1 MMKTLKIVITG
12 RVQKVGFR
20 ACIRKIAS
28 DLNVAGTVVNLE
40 DGKVQVYAT
49 GEAIVLEKFTS
60 MVYSCPRAVIRD
72 LQINEMPLTIFD
84 GFSILRLENRIN
96 TEF

>member
-1 MMKTLKIVITG
+1 MMKTLKIIITG

-28 DLNVAGTVVNLE
+28 DLNISGTVVNLE
-40 DGKVQVYAT
+40 DGRVQIHAT

-72 LQINEMPLTIFD
+72 LQITEMPLTTFD
-84 GFSILRLENRIN
+84 GFSIVRLENRISN
-96 TEF
+96 KF

>member
-1 MMKTLKIVITG
+1 MKTIEIFITG

-20 ACIRKIAS
+20 ACIKRIAS
-28 DLNVAGTVVNLE
+28 DLNITGTVVNLT
-40 DGKVQVYAT
+40 DGRVQVCAT
-49 GEAIVLEKFTS
+49 GESMVLEKFTS

-72 LQINEMPLTIFD
+72 IRIIEIPHRVFE
-84 GFSILRLENRIN
+84 GFSIVRTESRIS

>member
-1 MMKTLKIVITG
+1 MMKTLKIIITG

-28 DLNVAGTVVNLE
+28 DLNIAGTVLNLE
-40 DGKVQVYAT
+40 DGKVQVYVT

-72 LQINEMPLTIFD
+72 LQITEMPLTTFD
-84 GFSILRLENRIN
+84 GFSVLKLENRIN

>member
-1 MMKTLKIVITG
+1 MKTLKIIITG

-20 ACIRKIAS
+20 ACIRRIAS
-28 DLNVAGTVVNLE
+28 DLNIIGTVLNLE
-40 DGKVQVYAT
+40 DGKVQIYAT
-49 GEAIVLEKFTS
+49 GEEIVLEKFTS

-72 LQINEMPLTIFD
+72 LQITDMPLTVFD
-84 GFSILRLENRIN
+84 GFSVLKLENRFN

>member
-1 MMKTLKIVITG
+1 MMKTLKIIITG

-28 DLNVAGTVVNLE
+28 DLHVAGTVVNLE

-49 GEAIVLEKFTS
+49 GEAIVLEKFIS
-60 MVYSCPRAVIRD
+60 MIYSCPRAVIRD
-72 LQINEMPLTIFD
+72 LQIHDMPLTTFD

>member
-1 MMKTLKIVITG
+1 MMKTLSIIITG

-20 ACIRKIAS
+20 ACIRKFAS
-28 DLNVAGTVVNLE
+28 DLNITGTVVNLE

-60 MVYSCPRAVIRD
+60 MIYSCPRAVIRD
-72 LQINEMPLTIFD
+72 LRVTEMPLTMFD

>member
-1 MMKTLKIVITG
+1 MKTIKMIITG

-20 ACIRKIAS
+20 ACIRRIAS
-28 DLNVAGTVVNLE
+28 DLNITGTVLNLE

-72 LQINEMPLTIFD
+72 LQITEMPLTVFD
-84 GFSILRLENRIN
+84 GFSVLKLENRFN

>member
-1 MMKTLKIVITG
+1 MQTLRIIITG

-28 DLNVAGTVVNLE
+28 DLNIAGTVVNLE

-49 GEAIVLEKFTS
+49 GEAIILEKFTS

-72 LQINEMPLTIFD
+72 LQVTEMPLTTFD
-84 GFSILRLENRIN
+84 GFSVLKLENRIN

>member
-1 MMKTLKIVITG
+1 MKTLKIVITG

-20 ACIRKIAS
+20 ACVRKIAS
-28 DLNVAGTVVNLE
+28 DLNVTGTVVNLE

-60 MVYSCPRAVIRD
+60 MIYSCPRAVIRD
-72 LQINEMPLTIFD
+72 LQITEMPLTTFD
-84 GFSILRLENRIN
+84 TFSILRLENRIN

>member
-1 MMKTLKIVITG
+1 MMKTLRIIITG

-20 ACIRKIAS
+20 ACIRRIAS
-28 DLNVAGTVVNLE
+28 DLNISGTVLNLE

-72 LQINEMPLTIFD
+72 LQITEMPRTSFD
-84 GFSILRLENRIN
+84 GFSVLKLENRIN

>member
-1 MMKTLKIVITG
+1 MKTLKIVITG

-20 ACIRKIAS
+20 ACVRKIAS
-28 DLNVAGTVVNLE
+28 DLNVTGTVVNLE

-60 MVYSCPRAVIRD
+60 MIYSCPRAVIRD
-72 LQINEMPLTIFD
+72 LQVTEMPLTIFD
-84 GFSILRLENRIN
+84 TFSILRLENRIN

>member
-1 MMKTLKIVITG
+1 MMKTLRIIITG

-20 ACIRKIAS
+20 ACIRRIAS
-28 DLNVAGTVVNLE
+28 DLNITGTVLNLE

-60 MVYSCPRAVIRD
+60 MVYSCPRVVIRD
-72 LQINEMPLTIFD
+72 LQITEMPQTSFD
-84 GFSILRLENRIN
+84 GFSVLKLENRIN

>member
-1 MMKTLKIVITG
+1 MMKTLKIIITG

-28 DLNVAGTVVNLE
+28 DLNIAGTVLNLE
-40 DGKVQVYAT
+40 DGKVQVYVT

-72 LQINEMPLTIFD
+72 LQITEMPLTTFD
-84 GFSILRLENRIN
+84 GFSVLKLDTRIN

>member
-1 MMKTLKIVITG
+1 MMKTLKIIITG

-49 GEAIVLEKFTS
+49 GEAIVLEKFIS

-72 LQINEMPLTIFD
+72 LQIHDMPLTTFD

>member
-1 MMKTLKIVITG
+1 MKTLRIVIAG

-20 ACIRKIAS
+20 ACVRKIAS
-28 DLNVAGTVVNLE
+28 DLNVTGTVVNLE

-60 MVYSCPRAVIRD
+60 MIYSCPRAVIRD
-72 LQINEMPLTIFD
+72 LQITEMPLTTFD
-84 GFSILRLENRIN
+84 TFSILRLENRIN

>member
-1 MMKTLKIVITG
+1 MKTVDIFISG

-20 ACIRKIAS
+20 ACIRRIAS
-28 DLNVAGTVVNLE
+28 DLNVTGTVVNLT
-40 DGKVQVYAT
+40 DGKVRVCAT
-49 GEAIVLEKFTS
+49 GESMILEKFVS

-72 LQINEMPLTIFD
+72 IRIVEIPLMAYN
-84 GFSILRLENRIN
+84 GFSIVKTEERIS